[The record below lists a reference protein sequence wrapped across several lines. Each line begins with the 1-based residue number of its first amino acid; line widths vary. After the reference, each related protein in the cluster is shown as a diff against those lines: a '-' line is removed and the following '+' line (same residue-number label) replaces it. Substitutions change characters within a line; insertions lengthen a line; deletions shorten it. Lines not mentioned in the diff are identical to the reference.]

1 MSKISGIYSITN
13 KINGKKYFGQTIVD
27 VYSRRTH
34 HKCCLKGNYHNNHHL
49 QRAFNEYGEE
59 NFEFQ
64 LIKACKPKY
73 LDRFEKLYIRV
84 YKTDDRNY
92 GYNLDSGGNFYKRH
106 SEETKR
112 KISESVSK
120 NHQYKGKHLSKE
132 HRKKISDAHKGKV
145 FSEEHRKNISKH
157 RKEYWS
163 DPKNHKYGSDCHT
176 AIYTLWDCGSVNY
189 VKTEM
194 LRNGREPNPVKC
206 FSLKYK
212 AKYIPIGGFIDFY
225 TPELLNQIIE
235 MEEKNGS

>member
-27 VYSRRTH
+27 VYDRRTH

-84 YKTDDRNY
+84 HKTDDRNY

-120 NHQYKGKHLSKE
+120 NHHLRGKHHSEETKRKMSESHKGYVKSKKHCNNLSKSL
-132 HRKKISDAHKGKV
+132 RKYYSNEQNK
-145 FSEEHRKNISKH
+145 
-157 RKEYWS
+157 
-163 DPKNHKYGSDCHT
+163 KYGSESHT
-176 AIYTLWDCGSVNY
+176 AIYTLWNCGHVHYS
-189 VKTEM
+189 KTSMFED
-194 LRNGREPNPVKC
+194 GREPNPCKC

-212 AKYIPIGGFIDFY
+212 AKRIPIGGFIEFH

-235 MEEKNGS
+235 MEKKNGS